1 MQPLALLVALA
12 VMATVALL
20 VIGISQMQGSKG
32 RALSRRLESLSRGE
46 TSRPSSGG
54 GGGGGGGGDESLL
67 RPTDRRKLGP
77 LAGILGGS
85 RGVESSALALERA
98 GIPLRVGEYM
108 TIRFALA
115 AILFLLT
122 FLLTRNVLIA
132 LPLAPIGYFLPRWY
146 VGSRRRHRQAR
157 INGQLEEMLTLVS
170 NSLKSG
176 YGLLQS
182 FEYASRQL
190 APPLA
195 DELKRMLQEAN
206 LGAGAEAAVQAL
218 AERIAGPD
226 MEMVVTAIAVQ
237 RSVGGNLAQTLDNVA
252 YTMRERDR
260 IRGEI
265 STLTSQQRMTG
276 IVIGALPI
284 FVGLVMFAINPDYML
299 PLFTETAGK
308 AMLLMAVGMEALGI
322 VLIRALLSFEV

>member
-1 MQPLALLVALA
+1 MEPLALLVALA
-12 VMATVALL
+12 VMAAVVLL
-20 VIGISQMQGSKG
+20 VVGISQVRASGG
-32 RALSRRLESLSRGE
+32 RALGRRLEKFSKGE
-46 TSRPSSGG
+46 TDQPS
-54 GGGGGGGGDESLL
+54 GGGGGDESLL
-67 RPTDRRKLGP
+67 RSTDKSKLGP
-77 LAGILGGS
+77 FAGILGGS

-195 DELKRMLQEAN
+195 DEIKRMIQEAN
-206 LGAGAEAAVQAL
+206 LGAGA
-218 AERIAGPD
+218 D
-226 MEMVVTAIAVQ
+226 
-237 RSVGGNLAQTLDNVA
+237 
-252 YTMRERDR
+252 
-260 IRGEI
+260 I
-265 STLTSQQRMTG
+265 SQHL
-276 IVIGALPI
+276 
-284 FVGLVMFAINPDYML
+284 
-299 PLFTETAGK
+299 
-308 AMLLMAVGMEALGI
+308 
-322 VLIRALLSFEV
+322 